1 MPRRNKAESITVDE
15 VVKRLDYLHMNE
27 MANRLKE
34 LDDSGELTSCTPL
47 DIVNDL
53 ATSQE
58 IATSNNIVARY
69 KKQAKFYYPFADL
82 ADVIPK
88 AERHI
93 NMPLVERL
101 ESGEYI
107 KNGRNVLIISE
118 TGGGKTF
125 FGCAFG
131 NRACEQQYKVCY
143 FNMIDFLDECR
154 AAQNKGKYVKFLRK
168 TANMNLIILDD
179 FMLTSIDQKD
189 AEYLYRLFNSQ
200 PRKSTARSFIIC
212 SQLKKEGMY
221 EKLSLVSPALADAI
235 MNRVVSRAYEL
246 TIEGPSMREVDIPEE
261 LKKMRGEKTN

>member
-34 LDDSGELTSCTPL
+34 LDESGELVSCTPL

-93 NMPLVERL
+93 NIPLVERL
-101 ESGEYI
+101 ESGEYNEFPRG
-107 KNGRNVLIISE
+107 KPQASTGRLPGRHSLPAGVSFLMRRSHFEIQLFVRILCTLILHIFSNRIFINVFSN
-118 TGGGKTF
+118 
-125 FGCAFG
+125 C
-131 NRACEQQYKVCY
+131 
-143 FNMIDFLDECR
+143 
-154 AAQNKGKYVKFLRK
+154 
-168 TANMNLIILDD
+168 
-179 FMLTSIDQKD
+179 
-189 AEYLYRLFNSQ
+189 
-200 PRKSTARSFIIC
+200 
-212 SQLKKEGMY
+212 
-221 EKLSLVSPALADAI
+221 
-235 MNRVVSRAYEL
+235 
-246 TIEGPSMREVDIPEE
+246 
-261 LKKMRGEKTN
+261 